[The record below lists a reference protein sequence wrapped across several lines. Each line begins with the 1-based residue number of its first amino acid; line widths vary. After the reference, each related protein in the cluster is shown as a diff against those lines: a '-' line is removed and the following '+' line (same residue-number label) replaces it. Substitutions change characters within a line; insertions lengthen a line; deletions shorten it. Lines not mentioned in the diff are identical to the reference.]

1 MTAQDRIRERIR
13 DPLKI
18 GRFHDQVM
26 SPFEGMGLRRGV
38 AKALQALKASRKRI
52 KLRAAGAALWIARN
66 HDIEPDRSI

>member
-1 MTAQDRIRERIR
+1 
-13 DPLKI
+13 
-18 GRFHDQVM
+18 M
-26 SPFEGMGLRRGV
+26 SPFEGTGLRRGV